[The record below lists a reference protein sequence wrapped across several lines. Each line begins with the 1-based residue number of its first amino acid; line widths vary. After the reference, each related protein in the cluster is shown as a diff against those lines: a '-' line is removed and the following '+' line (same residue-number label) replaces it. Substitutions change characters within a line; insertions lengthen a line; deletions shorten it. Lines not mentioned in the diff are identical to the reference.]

1 MPVSSPAP
9 VSTPSAVLLL
19 RAGADGVHAWAR
31 RGLLPVW
38 VVPAAGWT
46 LVVPAAGSA
55 AAPPYDDAVALLGGR
70 PVPPRLRPALCL
82 VAESQRAVVAVHDAP
97 RAAVQQWLVWT
108 AGVGPSRVE
117 GLPHAPLRLVAD
129 VVDPD
134 GERGMVVLERLQDA
148 LRPDARGGADV
159 VDDLLRALELPGAG
173 VPLGAVRAQDLP
185 EAVRVDPDE
194 RVVERFDAFVEH
206 ESRLHAGLEDPL

>member
-1 MPVSSPAP
+1 MTAPA
-9 VSTPSAVLLL
+9 AVLLL
-19 RAGADGVHAWAR
+19 RARAEGVRSWAR
-31 RGLLPVW
+31 KGLLPVW
-38 VVPAAGWT
+38 VVPSAGWT

-55 AAPPYDDAVALLGGR
+55 AAPPYDDPVALLGGR

-82 VAESQRAVVAVHDAP
+82 VAEPQRAVVAVQDAP
-97 RAAVQQWLVWT
+97 RAAAQRWLVWT
-108 AGVGPSRVE
+108 AGVGPSRVD

-134 GERGMVVLERLQDA
+134 GERGMVVLERLQEA
-148 LRPDARGGADV
+148 LRPDGRGGADV

-173 VPLGAVRAQDLP
+173 VPIGSVLAQDLP

-206 ESRLHAGLEDPL
+206 ESRLQAELEEPL